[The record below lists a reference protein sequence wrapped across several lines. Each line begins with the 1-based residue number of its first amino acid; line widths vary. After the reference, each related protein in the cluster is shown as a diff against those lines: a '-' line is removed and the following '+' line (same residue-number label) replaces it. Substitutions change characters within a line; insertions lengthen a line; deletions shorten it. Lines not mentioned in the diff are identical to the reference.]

1 MRRRLKT
8 RRTSKWWP
16 CSSRRVRTIHELE
29 LEADG
34 KGPSASR
41 RLTTRTIAA
50 SICGFGHCIPS
61 TSTHKVWWPC
71 GEKPCLRRPCCVG
84 RPKAINIIPNSSVS
98 SRMDRRAWRS
108 THISFRYMRKRR
120 REGDSFDRTKVGPIR
135 AVPRIPVSE
144 GQLLH
149 EWQHLLKK
157 LSARSPALYSKWRN
171 ISSPAHHPHDFV
183 VDLDPRR
190 HGSAH
195 MGSSGASAVRP
206 DSLRPII
213 PYECNHQG

>member
-1 MRRRLKT
+1 M
-8 RRTSKWWP
+8 
-16 CSSRRVRTIHELE
+16 
-29 LEADG
+29 EADG

-108 THISFRYMRKRR
+108 THISVRYMRKRR
-120 REGDSFDRTKVGPIR
+120 REATASTARRSGRFVPCR
-135 AVPRIPVSE
+135 AYPYPKDNSCTSGSTCSRNSPRAAPRCTRSGETSRAPRIT
-144 GQLLH
+144 H
-149 EWQHLLKK
+149 YF
-157 LSARSPALYSKWRN
+157 AR
-171 ISSPAHHPHDFV
+171 
-183 VDLDPRR
+183 DLDPRR